1 MGVTYGEK
9 MELGKVGVEAGEDEE
24 AEEEEGEEVE
34 GDGDGGQEG
43 ASWSSHL
50 AGWWVGRG
58 VLVEV

>member
-1 MGVTYGEK
+1 V
-9 MELGKVGVEAGEDEE
+9 ELGKVGVEAGEYEE

-50 AGWWVGRG
+50 AGWWVERG